1 MMNIYRV
8 DTTTN
13 DEWEII
19 GGCYLVKAHNE
30 VEAKEKVQKKL
41 DEDGRSHEKI
51 CDKIINL
58 SSPFEW
64 ENDVHFIND
73 AQVE

>member
-30 VEAKEKVQKKL
+30 VEAKEKVQKNLMKM
-41 DEDGRSHEKI
+41 EDHMKRFVIK
-51 CDKIINL
+51 
-58 SSPFEW
+58 
-64 ENDVHFIND
+64 
-73 AQVE
+73 